1 VAAPH
6 RRAFFTAEERPASAS
21 TSTVHALFLCS
32 LNRMRS
38 PTAEAVFASWPGVET
53 DSAGLEPD
61 AVVPLSGEQLA
72 WADIVFVMERAHSTL
87 LAQRFGPLLR
97 DKHVVCLDIPDRYAF
112 MEPELVALLERKAGA
127 YLRR

>member
-1 VAAPH
+1 VAAPY
-6 RRAFFTAEERPASAS
+6 RLAFFAAQERLASAF

-32 LNRMRS
+32 QNRLRS

-53 DSAGLEPD
+53 DSAGLEPS
-61 AVVPLSGEQLA
+61 AVVTLSGEQLA

-87 LAQRFGPLLR
+87 LAQRFGPLLSGKR
-97 DKHVVCLDIPDRYAF
+97 VVCLDIPDCYAF
-112 MEPELVALLERKAGA
+112 MDPELVALLERKAGA